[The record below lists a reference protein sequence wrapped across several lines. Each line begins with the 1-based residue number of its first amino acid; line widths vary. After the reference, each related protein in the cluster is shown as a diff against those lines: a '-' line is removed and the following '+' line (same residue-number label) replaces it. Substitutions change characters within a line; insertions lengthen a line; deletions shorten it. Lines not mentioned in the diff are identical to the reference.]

1 MTTRPGRPAATDVV
15 IECSMMRTVK
25 DMRLKGI
32 FFDLY
37 GTLLVYGNMKQAWS
51 DWLSTFYGLLK
62 KQGLNL
68 SKATL
73 AQECNGFFSS
83 AEPAT
88 NENNLTALERRIEA
102 LCLHLNHNLGK
113 NELRPIADRIAA
125 AWQAHIFI
133 DPQTVPVLS
142 ALKQNKTVG
151 LVSNFDHPPHVRRVL
166 SDYGLKNCFD
176 SVIIS
181 GEVGVKKPDPAIFA
195 FVLEQTGL
203 APADVVYVGDTQE
216 DVAGAIAAGIR
227 PILLVRPH
235 HRTNCEA
242 LDYQSRYP
250 DDALFENGPH
260 HHEITVIASL
270 QEILNIANRQILPK
284 SH

>member
-1 MTTRPGRPAATDVV
+1 MSPGRQSVNDVMPGCGRMGA
-15 IECSMMRTVK
+15 EK
-25 DMRLKGI
+25 DMRIRGI

-37 GTLLVYGNMKQAWS
+37 GTLLIYGNMKQAWS
-51 DWLSTFYGLLK
+51 DWLSTFYHLLVQ
-62 KQGLNL
+62 QGLDMP
-68 SKATL
+68 KETF

-102 LCLHLNHNLGK
+102 LCLQLNHNLGK

-125 AWQAHIFI
+125 AWQGHIFL

-176 SVIIS
+176 SIIIS

-195 FVLEQTGL
+195 LGLEQTGL
-203 APADVVYVGDTQE
+203 APNDVVYVGDTQE

-227 PILLVRPH
+227 PIFLVRPH
-235 HRTNCEA
+235 HRTNSDA
-242 LDYQSRYP
+242 LDYLSRYP
-250 DDALFENGPH
+250 DEEPPKNGPCH
-260 HHEITVIASL
+260 PEITIIGSL
-270 QEILNIANRQILPK
+270 QEILKI
-284 SH
+284 